1 MHLGVGRLVII
12 LALVAS
18 GVLVLS
24 RGFDSAGPGAV
35 QPSPGASGSPNPSSS
50 VSPSASVTPAAPTPE
65 PNTTGVTFMALNG
78 TSVTGAGAAAQKLL
92 QDDGYA
98 PVLDAADSPLKN
110 VSTTTVYFR
119 AGAQGDQNEADAQ
132 YVNAHYFNG
141 EAEVLKLD
149 LSVFGD
155 VVPRSAAIVV
165 VVGADI
171 ASDLVK

>member
-1 MHLGVGRLVII
+1 MNLGVGRLVII

-18 GVLVLS
+18 GVVVLS

-35 QPSPGASGSPNPSSS
+35 QPSPGTSGSPNPSSS
-50 VSPSASVTPAAPTPE
+50 VSPSASVTPASTPE

-78 TSVTGAGAAAQKLL
+78 TSVTGAGAAVQNLL

-98 PVLDAADSPLKN
+98 PVLDAADSPVTN
-110 VSTTTVYFR
+110 VPTTIVYFR

-132 YVNAHYFNG
+132 YINAHYFNG
-141 EAEVLKLD
+141 QAEVLKLD

-155 VVPRSAAIVV
+155 VAPRSASIVV
-165 VVGADI
+165 VVGDDI